1 MASHNRNNHTILQV
15 VMIGDGQV
23 SVGSVSVK
31 PNVRKVRRIGE
42 GVVAGFAGGR
52 VWCAVRD

>member
-1 MASHNRNNHTILQV
+1 
-15 VMIGDGQV
+15 MIGDGQV

-42 GVVAGFAGGR
+42 GVVAGFAGEGPPEPRTAVSSR
-52 VWCAVRD
+52 VL